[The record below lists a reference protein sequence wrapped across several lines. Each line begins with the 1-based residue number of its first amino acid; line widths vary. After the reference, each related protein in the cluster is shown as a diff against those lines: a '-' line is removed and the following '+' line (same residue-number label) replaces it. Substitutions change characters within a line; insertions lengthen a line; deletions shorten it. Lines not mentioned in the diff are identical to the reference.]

1 MTDLFMKSVT
11 EYFNKTKSKTHEE
24 TSGMVKVTVI
34 ELIGKVNEQLYK
46 FFMKEYSK
54 CTYDTDL
61 VLELTTTGGELT
73 WGYMISQI
81 LLRHKGNVTVR
92 VPYYAMSAGTIIALS
107 ADQIVLSHCGCLGP
121 IDPYIYGLNVPT
133 STKVF
138 KEYNRRTG
146 GMCKAF
152 MSLFSFDIVNWELTN
167 IVTNYCEK
175 MLGRIDSDHKQLI
188 KRLLSKYGDKADN
201 IYEFFTNANH
211 HQTPIYLS
219 DIPEE
224 LGLNIKEDI
233 LLLNKRY
240 KRDNPTTSG
249 TFDFFGKKG
258 SNNNMYT
265 QYSKEML
272 NTGLDFYK
280 SYLNNKLLQ
289 TNETNQQDKNDEVEP
304 ISPLSIT
311 ESESSSVKNELT
323 ESANDLVKEVIES
336 TINDTCYDHVRHG
349 VHFDEKESG
358 LVEE

>member
-1 MTDLFMKSVT
+1 MTDLFMKSIT
-11 EYFNKTKSKTHEE
+11 EYFNKAESKTHEE
-24 TSGMVKVTVI
+24 THDMVKVTVI
-34 ELIGKVNEQLYK
+34 ELIGNVNEQLYK

-54 CTYDTDL
+54 CVYDTDL

-81 LLRHKGNVTVR
+81 LLRHKGHVTVR

-152 MSLFSFDIVNWELTN
+152 MSLFSFDIVNWGLTN

-188 KRLLSKYGDKADN
+188 KRLLGKYGDKADN
-201 IYEFFTNANH
+201 IYEFFTDANH

-224 LGLNIKEDI
+224 LGLNIKEDVV
-233 LLLNKRY
+233 LLNKRY
-240 KRDNPTTSG
+240 ERDNPKSG
-249 TFDFFGKKG
+249 VFDFFGKKG
-258 SNNNMYT
+258 GDNNMYT

-280 SYLNNKLLQ
+280 NYLNSKLPQ
-289 TNETNQQDKNDEVEP
+289 NDQNNIKP
-304 ISPLSIT
+304 ISPLSVT
-311 ESESSSVKNELT
+311 ESEEKPSSIKNDLT
-323 ESANDLVKEVIES
+323 ESANELVKEVIE
-336 TINDTCYDHVRHG
+336 TTMDDHVY
-349 VHFDEKESG
+349 FDENEGG